1 MHQPWV
7 YFCCQFDASVM
18 NSLTLSITYVGCHS
32 LFIDDFKVYSDCF
45 RWRFMDHLSHSVFDN
60 SICQPWV
67 YFCYRFDVSIVKSF
81 TLSITCVGCYSPF
94 IDDWLRGLQWLCF
107 RCRFMDQQGH
117 NVLDNSMRQPWL
129 YFCYRFDASVL
140 NSLTLS
146 LSIRWRFH
154 GLQWLCFRWRFVDPS
169 WHSVFDIYM
178 RQPWLYFCYR
188 FHMSVVT
195 HHSLM
200 ISRSI
205 VTLFS
210 LTIYGSAVK

>member
-1 MHQPWV
+1 V
-7 YFCCQFDASVM
+7 
-18 NSLTLSITYVGCHS
+18 NSLMLSIPYVSCHS
-32 LFIDDFKVYSDCF
+32 VFIDDFDYS
-45 RWRFMDHLSHSVFDN
+45 
-60 SICQPWV
+60 
-67 YFCYRFDVSIVKSF
+67 
-81 TLSITCVGCYSPF
+81 
-94 IDDWLRGLQWLCF
+94 
-107 RCRFMDQQGH
+107 
-117 NVLDNSMRQPWL
+117 DNSMRQPWL

-169 WHSVFDIYM
+169 WHSVFDNYM

-195 HHSLM
+195 HHSLT
-200 ISRSI
+200 ITRFT

-210 LTIYGSAVK
+210 LMIYRLAVTLLFWQFLASVMTLFLLLIWCVGSEFSDAVNSICQLSLSIHWRFQGL